1 MHWRPG
7 ILHRLWEA
15 GVRGKVW
22 RIIKE
27 MLTGTKARV
36 RTNYGDTEEFEIEQ
50 GVTQGGVLSALLF
63 IIFITPMA
71 QEISTSPMIL
81 EGMKLLTQFFADD
94 CTLRPRSQR
103 NRNGRSCSL
112 GK

>member
-1 MHWRPG
+1 
-7 ILHRLWEA
+7 
-15 GVRGKVW
+15 
-22 RIIKE
+22 

-63 IIFITPMA
+63 TIFMA
-71 QEISTSPMIL
+71 QETSTSPMKL

-94 CTLRPRSQR
+94 CTLIAQDPEAREVLMREAVR
-103 NRNGRSCSL
+103 WANRWNMIS
-112 GK
+112 